1 MAIVEIEIRKAA
13 PSDAP
18 IIHCLVQTAFAG
30 YRGVINP
37 PTEAEN
43 ETLEAVTADVEASAA
58 FVAWRD
64 GEAVGTARY
73 ELRPDCL
80 YARRVA
86 VPPEYSGQGIADAL
100 MLHLEEMA
108 RSLGLNRVCLGTR
121 RSLPRNI
128 SFYRRLGYRITREEP
143 HHSGPDWTVWFEK
156 DLNL

>member
-1 MAIVEIEIRKAA
+1 MATVEIEIRKAA

-18 IIHCLVQTAFAG
+18 IIHSLVQAAFAE

-43 ETLEAVTADVEASAA
+43 ETLEAVVADVEAGVA

-86 VPPEYSGQGIADAL
+86 VPPENRGQGIADAL
-100 MLHLEEMA
+100 MLHLEGLA
-108 RSLGLNRVCLGTR
+108 RSLGRDKVCLGTR

-143 HHSGPDWTVWFEK
+143 HRRGPDWTVWFEK